1 MKNVP
6 QAISAAATEN
16 QETQRTPDCVTE
28 IKVGNTIL
36 TVSGCFK
43 HSATERKDKKRD
55 IPVKKT
61 GACLAELQYNTN
73 KHFLIRL

>member
-36 TVSGCFK
+36 TVSGYLK
-43 HSATERKDKKRD
+43 KDTTDTAVDKMMKVLNLKD
-55 IPVKKT
+55 LIP
-61 GACLAELQYNTN
+61 
-73 KHFLIRL
+73 

>member
-16 QETQRTPDCVTE
+16 QKTHRTPDCVTE

-36 TVSGCFK
+36 TVSGYLK
-43 HSATERKDKKRD
+43 QDATDTAVDKMMK
-55 IPVKKT
+55 VLK
-61 GACLAELQYNTN
+61 AENAASMANTAN
-73 KHFLIRL
+73 LEAG